1 VGLGNPGSR
10 YECTRHNAGFMV
22 IDELARHTRAGP
34 YSIRCQSLICSAMIG
49 AEPVLLAKPLTFM
62 NMSGRAVQLLLG
74 EGRVD
79 PKEVILIVDDLNLPL
94 GKTRIR
100 ERGSSGGH
108 RGLESILRILDTDEI
123 IRVRLGI
130 GEENIPDDKA
140 EFVLSDF
147 PADRMAEVRE
157 MISRAVQAVQWIV
170 TGGVSRA
177 MSYLRQEKEKN
188 Q

>member
-10 YECTRHNAGFMV
+10 YEGTRHNAGFMV
-22 IDELARHTRAGP
+22 IDELARQTRAGT
-34 YSIRCQSLICSAMIG
+34 SAIRCQSLVREAMIG
-49 AEPVLLAKPLTFM
+49 EEQVLLAKPLTFM
-62 NMSGRAVQLLLG
+62 NMSGRAMQLLMA
-74 EGRVD
+74 ETRVD
-79 PKEVILIVDDLNLPL
+79 PRDVILIFDDLNLPL

-108 RGLESILRILDTDEI
+108 RGLESIMRTLDTDEI

-147 PADRMAEVRE
+147 PADRMNEVRE

-177 MSYLRQEKEKN
+177 MSFLSA
-188 Q
+188 